1 MKRVASIVSAAMVLV
16 ASPMVRAEDT
26 ASYALTDAQIAQ
38 VRTRCVEVQGALTRI
53 RANDGLRRVN
63 LGQQYETIST
73 RLMAPFN
80 SRVAL
85 NKLDGV
91 ELTKTTVDFN
101 KQLDVFREKYRVY
114 EQDISSVID
123 MKCQDQPVSFYDGV
137 MKARS
142 ERAAVKESV
151 EKLNGLLAEY
161 NAKFEDLA
169 KIALSKKGAEQ

>member
-1 MKRVASIVSAAMVLV
+1 MKRITLVAISLALVIVSPV
-16 ASPMVRAEDT
+16 VRAEDMT
-26 ASYALTDAQIAQ
+26 SSYALTDEQIAQ
-38 VRTRCVEVQGALTRI
+38 VRTRCVEVQSTLTRI

-73 RLMAPFN
+73 HLMAPLN

-91 ELTKTTVDFN
+91 ELTKTTVAFN
-101 KQLDVFREKYRVY
+101 KQLDMFRERYKIY

-137 MKARS
+137 LKARS
-142 ERAAVKESV
+142 ERTAVKESV
-151 EKLNGLLAEY
+151 EKLNTLLAEY
-161 NAKFEDLA
+161 NTKFEDMA
-169 KIALSKKGAEQ
+169 KIAISKKGAQ